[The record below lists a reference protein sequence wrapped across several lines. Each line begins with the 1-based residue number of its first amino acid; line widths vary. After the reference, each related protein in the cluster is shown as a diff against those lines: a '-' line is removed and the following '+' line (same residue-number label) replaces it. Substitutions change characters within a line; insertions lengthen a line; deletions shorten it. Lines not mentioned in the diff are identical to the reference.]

1 MMTTLVLIAL
11 SLTPGDKAPNAKSH
25 MTVTQPVAG
34 TYRVTYSSE
43 HSRKASNYWSDASK
57 IRADETEPGMPAIE
71 RKHF

>member
-1 MMTTLVLIAL
+1 MTTTMVLIAL
-11 SLTPGDKAPNAKSH
+11 SLTTGTQAPKVKSH

-43 HSRKASNYWSDASK
+43 HSVKASNYWSDASK
-57 IRADETEPGMPAIE
+57 IRADETEAGMPTIV